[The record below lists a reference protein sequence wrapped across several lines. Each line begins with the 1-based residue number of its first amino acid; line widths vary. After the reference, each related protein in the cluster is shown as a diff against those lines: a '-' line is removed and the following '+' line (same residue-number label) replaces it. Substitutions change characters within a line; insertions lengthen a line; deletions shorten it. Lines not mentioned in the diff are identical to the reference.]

1 MENETEL
8 VRPVVRV
15 GNSAGIILPKK
26 WLNNRA
32 KVVLIPEKIG
42 DISHN
47 IIKILDEN
55 NLLKSVLGIY
65 LSGSYARG
73 EQRWDS
79 DIDILVISSN
89 INKQIKIDDYDI
101 LIIPEKELKEALE
114 KQILPILP
122 MLKESKV
129 ILNEELIKEYT
140 STSLT
145 RKNLKWHI
153 ETTKSA
159 LEINKKDI
167 EISREMGIK
176 NIGDANV
183 YSLILRLREAYIV
196 DSLIKNKPW
205 SNKKLISLI
214 KKICSSELIYKRYL
228 EVKKDKKEI
237 KYVVPMEDGI
247 KLIEYIGK
255 KIREQEKW
263 LKGRKD

>member
-1 MENETEL
+1 MENEL
-8 VRPVVRV
+8 IRPVVKV

-26 WLNNRA
+26 WLNSKA
-32 KVVLIPEKIG
+32 KVVLIPEKIS
-42 DISHN
+42 DISYN
-47 IIKILDEN
+47 IIKILNEN
-55 NLLKSVLGIY
+55 NLLKDVLGIY

-79 DIDILVISSN
+79 DIDVLVISSN
-89 INKQIKIDDYDI
+89 INKQIKKDDYDI
-101 LIIPEKELKEALE
+101 LIISEKNLKDALE
-114 KQILPILP
+114 NQVLPILP

-129 ILNEELIKEYT
+129 ILNENLIKEYINIP
-140 STSLT
+140 LT
-145 RKNLKWHI
+145 KKNLKWHI

-196 DSLIKNKPW
+196 GSLIKNKSW
-205 SNKKLISLI
+205 SNKELISLI

-237 KYVVPMEDGI
+237 KYIIPLGDGE
-247 KLIEYIGK
+247 KLLNYIEK
-255 KIREQEKW
+255 KLLEQEKW